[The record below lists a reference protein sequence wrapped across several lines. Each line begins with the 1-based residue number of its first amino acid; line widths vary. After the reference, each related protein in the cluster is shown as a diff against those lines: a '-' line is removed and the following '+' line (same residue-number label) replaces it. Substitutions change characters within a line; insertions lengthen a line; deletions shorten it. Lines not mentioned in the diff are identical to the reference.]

1 MMLPFSAR
9 RVLLHL
15 VVVAASVSFAWAD
28 EAIPIGTILKDAESY
43 YLHDVTL
50 AGTVRR
56 VKVLPLPFK
65 PPQSCN
71 PMEGGKWSFY
81 KPITFTLED
90 DTGSIV
96 VDRLAACWP
105 PGVKVP
111 EVADG
116 EKVIIEVQIL
126 APDPGPKGRAI
137 IHAVAKNIRRP

>member
-1 MMLPFSAR
+1 MRGLVTR
-9 RVLLHL
+9 TVLLPIAL
-15 VVVAASVSFAWAD
+15 VVTGASFSLANEV
-28 EAIPIGTILKDAESY
+28 IPIGTILKDAESY
-43 YLHDVTL
+43 YLHDATL
-50 AGTVRR
+50 AGTVRH
-56 VKVLPLPFK
+56 VKMLPLPFK

-71 PMEGGKWSFY
+71 PMEGGRWSFY

-111 EVADG
+111 EVAEG
-116 EKVIIEVQIL
+116 EKVIIEAQIL

-137 IHAVAKNIRRP
+137 IHAIVKNIRRP